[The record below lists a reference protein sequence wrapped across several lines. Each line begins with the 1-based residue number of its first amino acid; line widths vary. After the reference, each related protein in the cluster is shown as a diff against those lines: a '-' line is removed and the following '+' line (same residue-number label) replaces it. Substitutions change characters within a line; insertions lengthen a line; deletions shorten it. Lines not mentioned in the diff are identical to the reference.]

1 MVVIAGMF
9 IYKLGVAIDDEPI
22 KIFLYLDG
30 WTGRDKPGKFVLKR
44 GIVTFLSYLHVDS
57 FLKTHEFS

>member
-44 GIVTFLSYLHVDS
+44 GIATFYLIYM
-57 FLKTHEFS
+57 